1 MYDVQWGVALTQIA
15 DIRRAARDE
24 GFALHP
30 IKTRPPYLK
39 AYEFTPDC
47 VIDVGVHDGTPWL
60 YRSFPDAHFVLVD
73 PQAECEAAVK
83 AGVSPKSFDFRAVAL
98 GAEQG
103 KAMLSV
109 PETEPGKGGAMASL
123 KRRTDNLVHSFS
135 DVAKR
140 EVPVIT
146 LDMLAADL
154 TGRLGLKVDTEGFE
168 YEVLKG
174 GAETLKRCEFVILEM
189 SVTQR
194 FEGVA
199 PPSAVI
205 SEMAKA
211 GLEFR
216 DVLATAAHAG
226 KKAQPRH
233 MDVLFTRWN
242 A

>member
-1 MYDVQWGVALTQIA
+1 MS

-30 IKTRPPYLK
+30 IKMRPPYLK
-39 AYEFTPDC
+39 AFGFTPDC

-83 AGVSPKSFDFRAVAL
+83 ARVAPKSFDFRAVAL
-98 GAEQG
+98 GAAQG

-109 PETEPGKGGAMASL
+109 PETDPGKGGAMASL
-123 KRRTDNLVHSFS
+123 KERTEKLADTFT

-146 LDMLAADL
+146 LDMLAVNL
-154 TGRLGLKVDTEGFE
+154 PGRLGLKIDTEGFE
-168 YEVLKG
+168 LEVLKG
-174 GAETLKRCEFVILEM
+174 GCETLKRCDFVILEM
-189 SVTQR
+189 SVTHR
-194 FEGVA
+194 FKGVA
-199 PPSAVI
+199 PPSAII
-205 SEMAKA
+205 SELAKA
-211 GLEFR
+211 GLEIR
-216 DVLATAAHAG
+216 DVLALAAHAG

-233 MDVLFTRWN
+233 MDVLFTRW
-242 A
+242 AE

>member
-1 MYDVQWGVALTQIA
+1 LSNGA

-30 IKTRPPYLK
+30 IKTRPLYLK
-39 AYEFTPDC
+39 AYEFTPDY

-83 AGVSPKSFDFRAVAL
+83 ADVSPKKFDFRAVAL

-103 KAMLSV
+103 KALLSV
-109 PETEPGKGGAMASL
+109 PQTEPGKGGAMASL
-123 KRRTDNLVHSFS
+123 KERTDKLADSFT

-154 TGRLGLKVDTEGFE
+154 SGRLGLKIDTEGFE
-168 YEVLKG
+168 FEVLKG
-174 GAETLKRCEFVILEM
+174 GAETLKRCDFVILEM
-189 SVTQR
+189 SVTHR
-194 FEGVA
+194 FKGVA

-205 SEMAKA
+205 AELAKA

-216 DVLATAAHAG
+216 DVLAMAAHAG

-233 MDVLFTRWN
+233 MDVLFTRWDI
-242 A
+242 